1 MIAQTNGAWK
11 PFIDE
16 LRQRSRLLLVT
27 TMSQAHKS
35 ERLGDPGE
43 RYVRRSL
50 ALPTPG
56 GAVR

>member
-1 MIAQTNGAWK
+1 MIAQTHGAWK

-27 TMSQAHKS
+27 TMNQAHKS

-50 ALPTPG
+50 ALPAPG